1 MFRLFRRDREKG
13 AAMVEFA
20 IILPLFILLIFGTM
34 ETGWFFAQQVEVRN
48 AAREGAR
55 LAVVDYGTAS
65 QIATEVCNR
74 AGLSNRAAS
83 VQVTRSGTLDD
94 DLVNTAGIKSPESIT
109 VTMTTTYTS
118 LTGVFDF
125 FDGNF
130 SSSAEMRTERPLE
143 TLMADGGGT
152 C

>member
-1 MFRLFRRDREKG
+1 MFRLFRRDRDRG

-34 ETGWFFAQQVEVRN
+34 ETGWFFAQVVEGRN

-55 LAVVDYGTAS
+55 LAVVDFGTAS
-65 QIATEVCNR
+65 QIATETCDR
-74 AGLSNRAAS
+74 AGLSSNAAS

-94 DLVNTAGIKSPESIT
+94 DLVNTAGVKSPESIA
-109 VTMTTTYTS
+109 VTMTFTYTS

-125 FDGNF
+125 FDGNI

-143 TLMADGGGT
+143 LLLADGGGT